1 MSELFEYLEEPF
13 ARKVLYVLLAVVTL
27 FLIAKFSKRLLT
39 KYVSNASTR
48 YQARKLASF
57 ITYGL
62 FAIALMIILN
72 YKLSNLTVAF
82 GLAGA
87 GIAFALQEVI
97 VSIAGFL
104 AILSG
109 KFFKVGDRIQ
119 LGGIKGD
126 VVDIGI
132 LRTTL
137 MQIGDWVDGD
147 LYNGKMVR
155 VSNNF
160 IFKEPVFNYSGDFP
174 FLWDEIKIPI
184 KANSDF
190 EYFREV
196 LKNILNDELGQFA
209 IHSQESWNKLTDQ
222 IYIEKAQLTPMVT
235 IAFNENGITFTLRY
249 IVDFK
254 KRRTTKDLLSTKILK
269 AIDASNGRVHI
280 AGASITVS
288 MQEEQPKS

>member
-1 MSELFEYLEEPF
+1 MTEFIDFFSDPI
-13 ARKVLYVLLAVVTL
+13 AANAVRVLLALMVIML
-27 FLIAKFSKRLLT
+27 LSKLAKRVLVR
-39 KYVSNASTR
+39 YVSNNSTR
-48 YQARKLASF
+48 YQARKLVTF
-57 ITYGL
+57 LGYGL
-62 FAIALMIILN
+62 FAIAVMLILN
-72 YKLSNLTVAF
+72 YKLSNLSVAF

-109 KFFKVGDRIQ
+109 NFFKVGDRIQ

-137 MQIGDWVDGD
+137 MQVGDWVDGD

-174 FLWDEIKIPI
+174 FLWDEIKVPV
-184 KANSDF
+184 KTDSDY
-190 EYFREV
+190 EYFKII
-196 LKNILNDELGQFA
+196 LMNILNDQIGDYA
-209 IHSQESWNKLTDQ
+209 RDSQDSWNKLTDQ
-222 IYIEKAQLTPMVT
+222 VYIEKAQLTPMVT
-235 IAFNENGITFTLRY
+235 VGLDENWITFTLRY
-249 IVDFK
+249 VVDFK
-254 KRRTTKDLLSTKILK
+254 QRRTTKDLLFTKILK
-269 AIDASNGRVHI
+269 AIKESNDKVSI
-280 AGASITVS
+280 AGASVAVTLN
-288 MQEEQPKS
+288 QP

>member
-1 MSELFEYLEEPF
+1 MNALFDFLEDPF
-13 ARKVLYVLLAVVTL
+13 AKKLLYVLIAIITL
-27 FLIAKFSKRLLT
+27 FLIGKISRRLLT

-62 FAIALMIILN
+62 FAIAVMLILN
-72 YKLSNLTVAF
+72 YNLSNLSVAF

-109 KFFKVGDRIQ
+109 NFFKVGDRIQ

-137 MQIGDWVDGD
+137 MQVGD
-147 LYNGKMVR
+147 
-155 VSNNF
+155 
-160 IFKEPVFNYSGDFP
+160 
-174 FLWDEIKIPI
+174 
-184 KANSDF
+184 
-190 EYFREV
+190 
-196 LKNILNDELGQFA
+196 
-209 IHSQESWNKLTDQ
+209 
-222 IYIEKAQLTPMVT
+222 
-235 IAFNENGITFTLRY
+235 
-249 IVDFK
+249 
-254 KRRTTKDLLSTKILK
+254 
-269 AIDASNGRVHI
+269 
-280 AGASITVS
+280 
-288 MQEEQPKS
+288 